1 MNWQSIRVKSS
12 LPIVL
17 LAIALLITFLL
28 LSQLL
33 RMQEEALDA
42 QASKFLS
49 AISVVLNADRDLYQA
64 KLAETHIIA
73 KLGDVN
79 EEKAALKENAEQ
91 VEQRFN
97 QYRQYLSDW
106 PDVARRF
113 SDFEA
118 EYSAWLKS
126 SNQVVE
132 LSLNGGL
139 NTSDPRIAES
149 TRRFES
155 LRSVLDKA
163 GVAAESKSTE
173 VQQELESDVAT
184 FKSISL
190 VVLLILVAIAGWFS
204 YAVPKKLT
212 EQINFLTSRINE
224 IASGEGDLT
233 ARIDVSSKDEF
244 GELAVEFNNFVESLR
259 ELIKSILGQ
268 GHALGELT
276 VTLAESA
283 EKTQSVINS
292 LTVASE
298 SIVSAV
304 YEMNS
309 SNKEMATIASTTAE
323 EAQKST
329 EMSGEGI
336 VVVDKSNRQISQ
348 LSSDM
353 DKALDSS
360 AQLQKNSGEIASVLD
375 VIRGIAEQ
383 TNLLALNAAIEAAR
397 AGEQGRGFAVVA
409 DEVRTLATRTQE
421 STNHI
426 QTMIEQL
433 TTSVN
438 LSADAISS
446 GKKNADQMVEMFQK
460 ANEVFTGIQQS
471 SATVNDMSSQTALA
485 TNEQMQVSDAI
496 SQSLH
501 QLNDQTTIASAVAES
516 NDNLAKEIKGLS
528 QRLNQLVG
536 HFKV

>member
-12 LPIVL
+12 LPIAL
-17 LAIALLITFLL
+17 LAIALLITFLF
-28 LSQLL
+28 LSHLL
-33 RMQEEALDA
+33 RMQEQALDA
-42 QASKFLS
+42 QSSKFLK
-49 AISVVLNADRDLYQA
+49 AISVILNADRDLYQA
-64 KLAETHIIA
+64 KLAETHVIT
-73 KLGDVN
+73 KLGDM
-79 EEKAALKENAEQ
+79 AAEQNDIKENAQQ
-91 VEQRFN
+91 VKQRFEK
-97 QYRQYLSDW
+97 YREYLAEW
-106 PDVARRF
+106 PDVAKRF
-113 SDFEA
+113 NEFED
-118 EYSAWLKS
+118 EYSTWLDS
-126 SNQVVE
+126 SNQIVE
-132 LSLNGGL
+132 LSLRGEL
-139 NTSDPRIAES
+139 SATDSRVTES
-149 TRRFES
+149 TRKFEA

-163 GVAAESKSTE
+163 GVAAEEKSKE
-173 VQQELESDVAT
+173 VQLELESEVAT
-184 FKSISL
+184 FKTISL
-190 VVLLILVAIAGWFS
+190 LVLLILVAIAGWFS
-204 YAVPKKLT
+204 YAIPKKLT

-233 ARIDVSSKDEF
+233 ARINVTSKDEF
-244 GELAVEFNNFVESLR
+244 GELAGEFNNFVVSLQD
-259 ELIKSILGQ
+259 LIKSILGQ
-268 GHALGELT
+268 GHNLGELT

-329 EMSGEGI
+329 EMSSEGI
-336 VVVDKSNRQISQ
+336 VVVDNSNRQIGQ
-348 LSSDM
+348 LSADM

-360 AQLQKNSGEIASVLD
+360 AQLQKNSEEIASVLD

-426 QTMIEQL
+426 QSMIEQL
-433 TTSVN
+433 KASVN
-438 LSADAISS
+438 QSADAISS

-460 ANEVFTGIQQS
+460 ANEVFTAIQHS

-516 NDNLAKEIKGLS
+516 NDNLAKQIKELS
-528 QRLNQLVG
+528 VSLNQLVG
-536 HFKV
+536 HFRV